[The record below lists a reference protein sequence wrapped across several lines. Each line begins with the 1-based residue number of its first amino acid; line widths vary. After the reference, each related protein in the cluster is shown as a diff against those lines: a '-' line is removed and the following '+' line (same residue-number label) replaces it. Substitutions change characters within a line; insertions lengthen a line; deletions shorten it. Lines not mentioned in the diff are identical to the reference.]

1 MWPFGKFENR
11 ESATDAIVSAL
22 IAQAGGSSVPPTV
35 EALGAVEAA
44 AGLWSRAF
52 ASATVEPSTPATMA
66 LTPAVLAAI
75 GRGLAVRGEA
85 VFALDVNGAVELTQ
99 AASWKVAG
107 GTRPESWRYEVELPL
122 PSGKVAK
129 RTLPAESVLHVRYAT
144 RPGAPWAGI
153 SPLGMADETR
163 ALATWIERR
172 LAEETS
178 TATSYVLPLPEGG
191 NVDALKADI
200 KGGRGRL
207 HIVDTT
213 AAAWGDGT
221 ASAPRAD
228 WKSTAWVPTRLRAW
242 ASSAPKSRRTY
253 SASTASL
260 RASTAPAALRVRAT
274 GSSWRPPS
282 SPLRRWSSLRNWP
295 SSWTLQRWP
304 WTFPSCGPR
313 TYQGGR
319 EPTVSLINAG
329 MPPAE
334 AAEATGLDYAKEDRR
349 WSLFQNL
356 PNGLLNKL
364 LKMLKQLLPSF
375 TTYVGLRSTFGTI
388 GNEY

>member
-1 MWPFGKFENR
+1 MWPFKVEHR

-22 IAQAGGSSVPPTV
+22 ISQAGGSSGPPTV

-52 ASATVEPSTPATMA
+52 GSATVAPATPATIA
-66 LTPAVLAAI
+66 LTPSVLAAI

-99 AASWKVAG
+99 AASWKVSG
-107 GTRPESWRYEVELPL
+107 GVRPETWRYAVELPL

-129 RTLPAESVLHVRYAT
+129 RTPPADAVLHVRYAT

-178 TATSYVLPLPEGG
+178 TATSYVLPLPEAAD
-191 NVDALKADI
+191 VDKLKADI

-213 AAAWGDGT
+213 AAAWGEGT
-221 ASAPRAD
+221 ASAPRSDWGTKRLGASPPDSLGKLRGDVKAD
-228 WKSTAWVPTRLRAW
+228 IFGVYGIPSSIHGTGGSARESYRQFLSSTIQPLAKLVVEELAVKLDVPTLALDFTELRA
-242 ASSAPKSRRTY
+242 ADISGRARAY
-253 SASTASL
+253 GVLITAGM
-260 RASTAPAALRVRAT
+260 APAD
-274 GSSWRPPS
+274 
-282 SPLRRWSSLRNWP
+282 
-295 SSWTLQRWP
+295 
-304 WTFPSCGPR
+304 
-313 TYQGGR
+313 
-319 EPTVSLINAG
+319 
-329 MPPAE
+329 
-334 AAEATGLDYAKEDRR
+334 AAEATGLE
-349 WSLFQNL
+349 
-356 PNGLLNKL
+356 
-364 LKMLKQLLPSF
+364 
-375 TTYVGLRSTFGTI
+375 
-388 GNEY
+388 

>member
-1 MWPFGKFENR
+1 MWPFAKFENR

-52 ASATVEPSTPATMA
+52 ASATVEPQTLATQA
-66 LTPAVLAAI
+66 LTPSVLAAI

-99 AASWKVAG
+99 AASWKVSG

-172 LAEETS
+172 LAEEAS
-178 TATSYVLPLPEGG
+178 TATSYVLPLPEGAD
-191 NVDALKADI
+191 VSALKADI

-221 ASAPRAD
+221 ASAPRQD
-228 WKSTAWVPTRLRAW
+228 WKSNRLGADPPESLGKLRSDVKADIFGVYGIPSSIHGTGGSARESYRQFLASTIQPIAKIVLAELAVKLDTPTLALGFTELRA
-242 ASSAPKSRRTY
+242 ADISS
-253 SASTASL
+253 
-260 RASTAPAALRVRAT
+260 RARAFKQ
-274 GSSWRPPS
+274 
-282 SPLRRWSSLRNWP
+282 L
-295 SSWTLQRWP
+295 
-304 WTFPSCGPR
+304 
-313 TYQGGR
+313 
-319 EPTVSLINAG
+319 VDAG
-329 MPPAE
+329 MD
-334 AAEATGLDYAKEDRR
+334 AAKAAQVTGLD
-349 WSLFQNL
+349 
-356 PNGLLNKL
+356 
-364 LKMLKQLLPSF
+364 
-375 TTYVGLRSTFGTI
+375 
-388 GNEY
+388 